1 MYLVIEIQTNADG
14 TIGTIITQHATQNEA
29 ESKYHT
35 VLAAAALSHLP
46 VHAAVL
52 CTNYGSVLMAQHYTY
67 EEPSPE
73 PEPEEAE

>member
-1 MYLVIEIQTNADG
+1 MYLVIEIQTMADG
-14 TIGTIITQHATQNEA
+14 SVATLTNQYSNQLEA

>member
-1 MYLVIEIQTNADG
+1 MYLVLEIQTNADG

-35 VLAAAALSHLP
+35 VLAAAAVSNLP
-46 VHAAVL
+46 AHAAVL
-52 CTNYGSVLMAQHYTY
+52 MYHLGNVLSAQHYTH
-67 EEPSPE
+67 EAEPE